1 MPVLPLV
8 GSTIVAPG
16 LSTPRRSAS
25 SSIATAMRSLTL
37 PPGLSDSSFATTVVP
52 LARAPAAPA
61 LRLERRAGALDG
73 AKDVAD
79 GDLLGRM
86 REMVAAGRSPL
97 GREELR
103 ALQREQDLLEVPLGN
118 RLARRDLLNGREPVL
133 PVDGQVEHRL
143 DRVLALRRD
152 SHGLAQPAGFDHRVR
167 PAVPST
173 AQLTLPPP
181 RSRTRAASLAKYVIT
196 TSAPARR
203 IDVSASIIARSS
215 SSQPRRP
222 AARTI
227 AYSTETE

>member
-1 MPVLPLV
+1 
-8 GSTIVAPG
+8 
-16 LSTPRRSAS
+16 
-25 SSIATAMRSLTL
+25 
-37 PPGLSDSSFATTVVP
+37 
-52 LARAPAAPA
+52 LARVPAAPA

-79 GDLLGRM
+79 GDLLGRT
-86 REMVAAGRSPL
+86 REVVAAGRSPL

-152 SHGLAQPAGFDHRVR
+152 PHGLAQPAGCDHRVR
-167 PAVPST
+167 LAVPST
-173 AQLTLPPP
+173 AQLTLP

-203 IDVSASIIARSS
+203 IDVSASTIARSS
-215 SSQPRRP
+215 SSQPR
-222 AARTI
+222 
-227 AYSTETE
+227 